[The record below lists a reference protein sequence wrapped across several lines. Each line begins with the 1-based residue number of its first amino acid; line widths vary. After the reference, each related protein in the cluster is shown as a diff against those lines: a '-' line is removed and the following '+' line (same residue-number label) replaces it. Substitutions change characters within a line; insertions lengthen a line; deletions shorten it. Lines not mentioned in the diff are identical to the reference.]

1 MLVVGRQRL
10 KTVSEGP
17 TPAPTKSH
25 QVDCMAV
32 VCKLECMGNLT
43 AVGKKLYMLS
53 LSIATGFWEG

>member
-10 KTVSEGP
+10 KTISKEP

-25 QVDCMAV
+25 RGDRMAV

-43 AVGKKLYMLS
+43 AVEKKNMLS
-53 LSIATGFWEG
+53 SSIATGFWEG